1 MHRLESINNAY
12 GRHNQFFAKMKF
24 RLSSPFVPYAF
35 RFVDAMTVGFAAWL
49 AVSVKGLVDTPI
61 GTTDWLNYQIV
72 VAVSALFYVVSWG
85 DLYRSWRG
93 ASLMSMLKGIY
104 LRWATVSALILLG
117 LFVFKSA
124 AEISRLWFL
133 IWGFLGLFLL
143 FAERIAIY
151 LGLRFLRRIGYNHR
165 HVAIVGSG
173 KMAIQL
179 IDRVEKSA
187 WTGYEI
193 RKHIQ
198 HVNVMELEQL
208 ESEHI
213 DEIWLALPLADENR
227 IMVALHALRHS
238 AASIRFVPDLFAL
251 RLINHEAIEI
261 VGMPMF
267 NLSATPLTGLNQ
279 IVKWL
284 EDKFLSSII
293 LLLISPVMLCLAIGV
308 RLSSP
313 GPVFYRQKRVGLNNR
328 NFMMLKFRSM
338 PVDTEKDG
346 VKWGGSAG
354 KATNKFGQFIRKTSL
369 DELPQFINV
378 LKGDMS
384 IVGPRPERP
393 IFVDQFK
400 DEIPDYMKKHLVKAG
415 ITGWA
420 QVNGWRG
427 DTDLKERIEHDIYYI
442 ENWSLLLDLRIIYM
456 TIYKG
461 FVNDNA
467 Y

>member
-1 MHRLESINNAY
+1 MR
-12 GRHNQFFAKMKF
+12 F
-24 RLSSPFVPYAF
+24 RLSSPLVPYAF
-35 RFVDAMTVGFAAWL
+35 RFVDALTVCFAAWL
-49 AVSVKGLVDTPI
+49 AVIVKGLLDTPI
-61 GTTDWLNYQIV
+61 FVNEWSSYQIV
-72 VAVSALFYVVSWG
+72 VAVSAFSYVVSWG

-93 ASLMSMLKGIY
+93 ASLMLMLKGIY

-117 LFVFKSA
+117 LFLFKSA
-124 AEISRLWFL
+124 DEISRLWFL
-133 IWGFLGLFLL
+133 IWIFLGLFLL
-143 FAERIAIY
+143 FAERIVIY
-151 LGLRFLRRIGYNHR
+151 LSLRFLRRIGYNHR
-165 HVAIVGSG
+165 HVVVVGSG
-173 KMAIQL
+173 KMALQL
-179 IDRVEKSA
+179 IDRIEKSA
-187 WTGYEI
+187 WTGYEV

-198 HVNVMELEQL
+198 DVDIQALEQL
-208 ESEHI
+208 ESEHV
-213 DEIWLALPLADENR
+213 DEIWLALPLADEER
-227 IMVALHALRHS
+227 IKVTLHALRHS
-238 AASIRFVPDLFAL
+238 AASIRFAPDLFAL

-284 EDKFLSSII
+284 EDKILSSLI
-293 LLLISPVMLCLAIGV
+293 LLLISPVMLCLAVGV
-308 RLSSP
+308 KLSSP
-313 GPVFYRQKRVGLNNR
+313 GPVFYRQERIGLNNR

-442 ENWSLLLDLRIIYM
+442 ENWSLLLDLRIIFM
-456 TIYKG
+456 TLYKG
-461 FVNDNA
+461 FVNKNA